1 MDGAAVPVSFPM
13 ALRGT
18 GMPLTCKEGEAMG
31 TTARHVAP
39 FMTPAAVRK
48 ASDELRRQED
58 ELQAATAAI
67 LAEITQG
74 QCDPS
79 QLIQQLPAQHGLST
93 QSVRAALWGL
103 LNSRDIVLT
112 EERLLVLPSQL
123 TSD

>member
-1 MDGAAVPVSFPM
+1 
-13 ALRGT
+13 
-18 GMPLTCKEGEAMG
+18 MG